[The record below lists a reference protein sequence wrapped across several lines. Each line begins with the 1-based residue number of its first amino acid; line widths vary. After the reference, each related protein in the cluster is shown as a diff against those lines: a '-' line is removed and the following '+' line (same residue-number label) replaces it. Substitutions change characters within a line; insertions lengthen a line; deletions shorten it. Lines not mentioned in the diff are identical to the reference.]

1 MPRELNPKK
10 IKKIYNFSKNKEF
23 AHFSEMVDLNE
34 NLETILEEIEEKL
47 PFVDEEDIQL
57 LKGEKGDIGERG
69 EKGDKGDV
77 GEKGEDGLDGRDG
90 SPDSP
95 EEIVAK
101 LNGLKN
107 VLSREVL
114 QKEEEQED
122 SPEEKLQEVKEM
134 ASDLNKLTGNDR
146 LDFKALKNVPST
158 ILKQPSTKSGYFGGG
173 GVTKII
179 AGAGISISSDD
190 ATGISGTGQV
200 TITATGSGS
209 GDVIGPASATDNA
222 IARFDSTTG
231 KLIQNSGATI
241 SDAGNITATNLSG
254 TNTGDQTITLTGDV
268 TGSGTGTFA
277 ATLANTAVTPGAYTN
292 ANITVDSKG
301 RITAASNG
309 SGGSGT
315 PGGSDTQLQYNNAG
329 SFGGITGATTNGTF
343 VTLTTPV
350 LGVASA
356 TSINKVAITA
366 PATSATLTI
375 ADGAT
380 LTASAN
386 ATVSGTNTGD
396 QTITLTGDVTGSGTG
411 SFAATIANS
420 AVTNA
425 KMANM
430 ATQTIKGRTTAGS
443 GAPEDL
449 TATQATAI
457 LNAFVGDSGA
467 GGTKGLVPAPAAGDA
482 AASKFLKADGTWA
495 APSGSGDVVGPAS
508 ATDNAVARFDSTTG
522 KLIQNSAVTIADTT
536 GNMAGVGTLSS
547 GEITSSSLTAS
558 RALVSGASKE
568 IQSSTVTATELG
580 YLSGVT
586 SAIQTQI
593 SGLVPYTGA
602 TGNVDIGTNIF
613 IGSSLRANGSGGV
626 LIEANG
632 GTDVALFGA
641 GGGTNATFY
650 GGVNIS
656 GDVTTANIAVS
667 NGSGLR
673 TGTSAGNTLLLQA
686 YDTSGLS
693 YTTFGTLTANAT
705 PTFNLDAAVTIGGSY
720 IYRAGGTDVPVTDG
734 GTGASDASTART
746 NLGLAIG
753 TNVQAY
759 DATLTAFAAY
769 NTNGLLTQTAAD
781 TFTGRTITG
790 TVNQITVTNGDGVS
804 GNPTLSLASNALT
817 VTLTMILG
825 DGSTAIG
832 TGVMGD
838 LEIPF
843 GMTITGW
850 TILAD
855 QSGSIVV
862 DVWKDTYA
870 NFPPTV
876 ADSIAGSEKPTLST
890 ATKNQDLALS
900 TWTTSVTAGDILR
913 FNVDSASTVTRVTL
927 SIRGTKS

>member
-1 MPRELNPKK
+1 MPRDLNPKK
-10 IKKIYNFSKNKEF
+10 IKKIYNFSKDKEF

-34 NLETILEEIEEKL
+34 NLESIISEIEDKL

-57 LKGEKGDIGERG
+57 LKGEKGDVGERGEQGERG
-69 EKGDKGDV
+69 EKGDKG
-77 GEKGEDGLDGRDG
+77 EDGLDGKDG

-95 EEIVAK
+95 EEIVIK
-101 LNGLKN
+101 LNSLKN
-107 VLSREVL
+107 VLSRDVLVQEEDEVEETP
-114 QKEEEQED
+114 EEEAKDMAKEL
-122 SPEEKLQEVKEM
+122 SKL
-134 ASDLNKLTGNDR
+134 SGNDR
-146 LDFKALKNVPST
+146 IDFAAIKNVPKAVIQQQVGS
-158 ILKQPSTKSGYFGGG
+158 KKSGYFGGGG

-190 ATGISGTGQV
+190 ATGVLGTGQV

-209 GDVIGPASATDNA
+209 GDVIGPASSTDNA
-222 IARFDSTTG
+222 IARFDGTTG

-301 RITAASNG
+301 RITAAANG
-309 SGGSGT
+309 SGGGT

-329 SFGGITGATTNGTF
+329 AFGGITGATTNGTF

-411 SFAATIANS
+411 SFSATIANS
-420 AVTNA
+420 SVTNA

-430 ATQTIKGRTTAGS
+430 ATQTFKGRTTAGS

-457 LNAFVGDSGA
+457 LNNFIGDSGL

-522 KLIQNSAVTIADTT
+522 KLIQNSVVIIGDT
-536 GNMAGVGTLSS
+536 GNITGVGTLSS

-568 IQSSTVTATELG
+568 IQSSAVTATELG

-641 GGGTNATFY
+641 GGGNNATFY
-650 GGVNIS
+650 GGVNIT
-656 GDVTTANIAVS
+656 GDVTCANLALS

-673 TGTSAGNTLLLQA
+673 TSTSAGNTLLFQA
-686 YDTSGLS
+686 YDVDGAS
-693 YTTFGTLTANAT
+693 YTTFATLTANNT
-705 PTFNLDAAVTIGGSY
+705 PTFDLATAVTIAGSY
-720 IYRAGGTDVPVTDG
+720 IYRAGGTDVPITDG

-746 NLGLAIG
+746 NLGVAIG

-790 TVNQITVTNGDGVS
+790 TSNQITVTNGDGVS